1 MAANRRSEEGHL
13 RGATIE
19 SVQAVGKHLIVE
31 FDGGWALR
39 VHLGMTGRWRFGLPT
54 GVRGDG
60 PAKVAM
66 ETVNCAA
73 RCYGPP
79 TVDLDRMPRIWDAI
93 DYLGPDLTGDRP
105 DIAEAIRRA
114 RIKDESRPTT
124 DTLLDQSVASGIGNV
139 YRNEVLFEAGVH
151 PETPTGSVD
160 NEQLAWMCDRVS
172 RLLTVNVGRPRSTTG
187 GRKTG
192 TSYYVYQRTA
202 KPCRRCG
209 SVIGFSRTGSH
220 ERTTFWCPTCQEA
233 PA

>member
-1 MAANRRSEEGHL
+1 MPEGDSIHGIARQMRGRFEGRLLSRLGGSEPSVRRGASHL

-79 TVDLDRMPRIWDAI
+79 TVDLDRMPPH
-93 DYLGPDLTGDRP
+93 LGC
-105 DIAEAIRRA
+105 
-114 RIKDESRPTT
+114 
-124 DTLLDQSVASGIGNV
+124 N
-139 YRNEVLFEAGVH
+139 
-151 PETPTGSVD
+151 
-160 NEQLAWMCDRVS
+160 
-172 RLLTVNVGRPRSTTG
+172 RLP
-187 GRKTG
+187 
-192 TSYYVYQRTA
+192 
-202 KPCRRCG
+202 
-209 SVIGFSRTGSH
+209 RTGPHGRSSRH
-220 ERTTFWCPTCQEA
+220 RRGHSARSDQG
-233 PA
+233 